1 MINISYLETPLD
13 PENPNMTPL
22 KNEMWHT
29 AEALYKN
36 KDIRFEQLHIMISS
50 DYRQYS
56 PFRFIG
62 RKKVSENWNNSQQ
75 NLLILDI
82 DDGLTIIEAK
92 ETFKD
97 YKYLI
102 ATTKSH
108 QKEKS
113 GKVCDRFR
121 VILQSDNIP
130 KGDAYFKMMDFIKI
144 KYPFID
150 DQVNTK
156 TGAFLGYTA
165 CEYWYN
171 EGNLYDCSSD
181 MNDATRMMITN
192 MQDKTKVQTEM
203 NYDLPIEQIK
213 QSLDQEVVSQIV
225 ESCGFEVNR
234 NFKFKFRQD
243 ERTPSAS
250 IRKDGYIKDFGSD
263 LGTDSIGFVQEV
275 KGLDF
280 KDAVAYVAGYV
291 NIKMPA

>member
-1 MINISYLETPLD
+1 MINISYLNVPLEI
-13 PENPNMTPL
+13 ENAPKL
-22 KNEMWHT
+22 KDAMYLT
-29 AEALYKN
+29 AEPLYKATQLE
-36 KDIRFEQLHIMISS
+36 FTQLHRMIQS

-62 RKKVSENWNNSQQ
+62 GKKVSENWNNSQQ
-75 NLLILDI
+75 DLLVLDV
-82 DDGLTIIEAK
+82 DDGKTIEEAK
-92 ETFKD
+92 VIFKD

-108 QKEKS
+108 QVEKK
-113 GKVCDRFR
+113 GVKCDRFR
-121 VILQSDNIP
+121 IILQSNNIP
-130 KGDAYFKMMDFIKI
+130 KGESYFNMMEFIKM

-150 DQVNTK
+150 EQVNTK
-156 TGAFLGYTA
+156 TGAFLGH
-165 CEYWYN
+165 CDGEYWYN
-171 EGNLYDCSSD
+171 KGKLYDCSSD
-181 MNDATRMMITN
+181 MADATRMMITR
-192 MQDKTKVQTEM
+192 MADKQTQVQP